1 MEVGTLVDFSIVSI
15 KHRAYNVPLSSQP
28 QMKQHNHKLPT
39 SPVVSIQS
47 ESRVEAES
55 KAMV

>member
-15 KHRAYNVPLSSQP
+15 KHRAYNVPPSAQP
-28 QMKQHNHKLPT
+28 QMKQHNHKRPT
-39 SPVVSIQS
+39 SAVVSIQS

-55 KAMV
+55 RVMV